1 MYAAF
6 PRSEYYDGSDA
17 HTLHRWTAHLD
28 VWASHVHDD
37 GLNEIVK
44 VAVFPTTHP
53 ALRGIPTD

>member
-37 GLNEIVK
+37 GLNEIVQ